1 VKFLLIKREKTH
13 SFFTLKG
20 GINIMMPSDD
30 NSPDFQQFLNHLT
43 NNALQSLKH
52 ADAIARSFGS
62 AYVGTEHLL
71 LGVLAQD
78 SSMGAKLLEG
88 AGVTLDRARLALNL
102 TPKTLVINMGA
113 KGLSETAKL
122 TLRMAY
128 DVAQDY
134 SQEYCGTEHI
144 LFSILSQKNARATI
158 LLRDMN
164 IDVDSLMN
172 ELEQFLNR
180 QQYEENENGTDTR
193 RRNNKKVK
201 KTALDFY
208 GTDLTAQA
216 RELKLDPV
224 VGRDNQIRR
233 LTILN
238 RRTKNNP
245 VLIGEPGVGK
255 TAIVEGIAQRIV
267 AEDVPDSMLDKRI
280 VMLDLAGMIAGTK
293 YRGEF
298 EERLKKVMSELEK
311 DTKTIVFIDE
321 LHLIV
326 GAGAA
331 EGAMDA
337 GNILKPALAR
347 GKIQVIGATT
357 TSEYTKHIE
366 KDAALERRFQPIQV
380 PETTPAETLAILK
393 GLRKHYEN
401 FHGVTISDDVLEDA
415 VMLAK
420 RYVND
425 RYMPD
430 KAIDLIDESA
440 AHLRV
445 DKGKTSPEVRK
456 LQKELKLVN
465 TRIEEA
471 VDSEDY
477 ERAAQYKT
485 RASQINDE
493 LTKMQANDK
502 QQKRLTLT
510 SEDLADV
517 VSRMTGVPVKKV
529 IRSEAKYLLTL
540 EKTLSKYVIGQQE
553 AVEAVSR
560 AVRRNRS
567 GIGSEKRPIGSFI
580 FLGPTGVGKTELAR
594 VLAREFFGS
603 DSALVKID
611 MSEFGEHHNVSR
623 LVGAPAGYVG
633 YDEGGQLTDKIR
645 RQPYSLVLFDEIEK
659 AHPDV
664 FNMLLQVLEDGYL
677 TDAKGRKIDF
687 TNTIIIM
694 TSNIGAD
701 KLQKEANFGF
711 HARKSGDLKDLDE
724 LHEANKTR
732 VQDELKKML
741 RPELLNRIDKTIV
754 FRGLTQKDIYKII
767 DLQVDELRARLQRKG
782 ISVQLTAA
790 AKQYLLDKGYDAH
803 NGVRPLRRLIQ
814 DTIED
819 HLALDLLDDKYLK
832 GDIIQVA
839 TKHGELAY
847 ATANE

>member
-1 VKFLLIKREKTH
+1 
-13 SFFTLKG
+13 
-20 GINIMMPSDD
+20 MMPD
-30 NSPDFQQFLNHLT
+30 SPDFQEFLNHLT

-71 LGVLAQD
+71 LGILAQD

-88 AGVTLDRARLALNL
+88 SGVTLDRARLALNM
-102 TPKTLVINMGA
+102 TPKTLVINVGA

-122 TLRMAY
+122 TLKMAY
-128 DVAQDY
+128 DIAQDY
-134 SQEYCGTEHI
+134 AQDYCGTEHI
-144 LFSILSQKNARATI
+144 LYSILSQKNARATI

-164 IDVDSLMN
+164 VNIDALVG

-180 QQYEENENGTDTR
+180 QQYEEQGSAESKR
-193 RRNNKKVK
+193 RGKKSAK
-201 KTALDFY
+201 KTALDFF

-216 RELKLDPV
+216 RQGKLDPV
-224 VGRDNQIRR
+224 VGRDKQIHRVIA
-233 LTILN
+233 ILN

-255 TAIVEGIAQRIV
+255 TAIVEGLAQRIV
-267 AEDVPDSMLDKRI
+267 AEDVPDSLIEKRI
-280 VMLDLAGMIAGTK
+280 VILDLAGMIAGTK

-298 EERLKKVMSELEK
+298 EERLKKVMAELEK
-311 DTKTIVFIDE
+311 DRRTIVFIDE

-347 GKIQVIGATT
+347 GKIQLIGATT
-357 TSEYTKHIE
+357 TNEYTKHIE

-380 PETTPAETLAILK
+380 PETTPSETLAILK
-393 GLRKHYEN
+393 GLRPHYEK
-401 FHGVTISDDVLEDA
+401 FHGVTLSDEVLDDA
-415 VMLAK
+415 VTLSK
-420 RYVND
+420 RYIND

-430 KAIDLIDESA
+430 KAIDLIDETA
-440 AHLRV
+440 AFLRV
-445 DKGKTSPEVRK
+445 DKGKTSPEVRA

-465 TRIEEA
+465 TQIEEA

-477 ERAAQYKT
+477 ERAAKSKT
-485 RASQINDE
+485 RASQINEE
-493 LTKMQANDK
+493 LVKLQATDK
-502 QQKRLTLT
+502 QKKPLVVT

-517 VSRMTGVPVKKV
+517 VSRITGVPVKKV

-540 EKTLSKYVIGQQE
+540 EKTLGKYVIGQDE
-553 AVEAVSR
+553 AVEAVSK
-560 AVRRNRS
+560 AIRRNRS

-603 DSALVKID
+603 ENALVKID

-633 YDEGGQLTDKIR
+633 YEEGGQLTDKIR

-664 FNMLLQVLEDGYL
+664 FNMMLQMLEDGYL
-677 TDAKGRKIDF
+677 TDAKGRRIDF
-687 TNTIIIM
+687 TNTIVIM
-694 TSNIGAD
+694 TSNIGAE

-711 HARKSGDLKDLDE
+711 HAQSRADMKDLDA
-724 LHEANKTR
+724 LHEANESR
-732 VQDELKKML
+732 VRDELKKML
-741 RPELLNRIDKTIV
+741 RPELLNRIDKVIV
-754 FRGLTQKDIYKII
+754 FRALTQKNIFRII
-767 DLQVDELRARLQRKG
+767 DLQIDELKQRLQRKG
-782 ISVQLTAA
+782 LSIALNTS
-790 AKQYLLDKGYDAH
+790 AKQYLLDRGYDAK

-819 HLALDLLDDKYLK
+819 ELSLNMLEEKYTK

-839 TKHGELAY
+839 TKKGALEY
-847 ATANE
+847 AVTNE

>member
-1 VKFLLIKREKTH
+1 
-13 SFFTLKG
+13 
-20 GINIMMPSDD
+20 MMPS
-30 NSPDFQQFLNHLT
+30 SPDFQEFLNHLT

-71 LGVLAQD
+71 LGLLAQEG
-78 SSMGAKLLEG
+78 SMAAKILEG
-88 AGVTLDRARLALNL
+88 AGITLDRARLALNL
-102 TPKTLVINMGA
+102 TPKTLVSVVGA

-122 TLRMAY
+122 TLKMAY
-128 DVAQDY
+128 DIAQDY
-134 SQEYCGTEHI
+134 GQDYCGTEHI
-144 LFSILSQKNARATI
+144 LHSILSQKNARATI

-164 IDVDSLMN
+164 VNVDGLTS

-180 QQYEENENGTDTR
+180 QQYEEQETGGDDR
-193 RRNNKKVK
+193 RRGKRPTKKS
-201 KTALDFY
+201 ALDFF
-208 GTDLTAQA
+208 GTDLTLEA
-216 RELKLDPV
+216 RHGKLDPV

-233 LTILN
+233 LITILN

-255 TAIVEGIAQRIV
+255 TAIVEGLAQRIV
-267 AEDVPDSMLDKRI
+267 AEDVPDSLLDKRI
-280 VMLDLAGMIAGTK
+280 IMLDLAGMVAGTK

-298 EERLKKVMSELEK
+298 EERLKKVISELEK
-311 DTKTIVFIDE
+311 ESRTIVFIDE

-347 GKIQVIGATT
+347 GKLQLIGATT
-357 TSEYTKHIE
+357 TGEYTKYIE

-380 PETTPAETLAILK
+380 PETTPSETLAILK
-393 GLRKHYEN
+393 GLRKHYEA
-401 FHGVTISDDVLEDA
+401 FHNVTLSDEVLDDA
-415 VMLAK
+415 VVLAK
-420 RYVND
+420 RYIND
-425 RYMPD
+425 RFMPD
-430 KAIDLIDESA
+430 KAIDLIDETA

-445 DKGKTSPEVRK
+445 DKGKTSPEVRA

-465 TRIEEA
+465 TQIEEA
-471 VDSEDY
+471 VDTEDY
-477 ERAAQYKT
+477 ERAAQAKT

-493 LTKMQANDK
+493 LKAKRAKGQGT
-502 QQKRLTLT
+502 KRLNVT

-517 VSRMTGVPVKKV
+517 VARMTGVPVKKV
-529 IRSEAKYLLTL
+529 IRSEAKYLLNL
-540 EKTLSKYVIGQQE
+540 EKSLSKHIIGQDE
-553 AVEAVSR
+553 AVAAVAK

-567 GIGSEKRPIGSFI
+567 GISNDTRPIGSFI

-603 DSALVKID
+603 ENALVKID

-633 YDEGGQLTDKIR
+633 YDDGGQLTDKIR

-664 FNMLLQVLEDGYL
+664 FNMLLQMMEDGYL
-677 TDAKGRKIDF
+677 TDAKGRRIDF
-687 TNTIIIM
+687 TNTIVIM
-694 TSNIGAD
+694 TSNVGAE
-701 KLQKEANFGF
+701 KLQKEASLGF
-711 HARKSGDLKDLDE
+711 QATKQDELKDLDA
-724 LHEANKTR
+724 LHENNKTR
-732 VQDELKKML
+732 VQDELKKLL
-741 RPELLNRIDKTIV
+741 RPELLNRIDKVIV
-754 FRGLTQKDIYKII
+754 FRALTHKDIYKII
-767 DLQVDELRARLQRKG
+767 DLQIDALKARLQRKG
-782 ISVQLTAA
+782 FSLQLSTG
-790 AKQYLLDKGYDAH
+790 AKQYLLEHGYDPK

-819 HLALDLLDDKYLK
+819 RLALDLLDEKYEK

-839 TKHGELAY
+839 SKHGDLAY
-847 ATANE
+847 ATTSE

>member
-1 VKFLLIKREKTH
+1 
-13 SFFTLKG
+13 
-20 GINIMMPSDD
+20 MMP
-30 NSPDFQQFLNHLT
+30 NSPDFQEFLNHLT

-52 ADAIARSFGS
+52 ADAIARSSGS
-62 AYVGTEHLL
+62 AYVGTEHLM
-71 LGVLAQD
+71 LGLLAQEG
-78 SSMGAKLLEG
+78 SMGSKVLES

-102 TPKTLVINMGA
+102 TPKTLVINVGA

-122 TLRMAY
+122 TLKMAY

-144 LFSILSQKNARATI
+144 LYSILTQKNARATL

-164 IDVDSLMN
+164 VNVDALTN

-180 QQYEENENGTDTR
+180 QQYEEQDGSATGQR
-193 RRNNKKVK
+193 RGKKGAK
-201 KTALDFY
+201 KTALDFF
-208 GTDLTAQA
+208 GTDMTALA
-216 RELKLDPV
+216 RQGKLDPV
-224 VGRDNQIRR
+224 VGRENQIRR
-233 LTILN
+233 VVTILN

-255 TAIVEGIAQRIV
+255 TAIVEGLAQRII
-267 AEDVPDSMLDKRI
+267 AEDVPDSLIEKRI
-280 VMLDLAGMIAGTK
+280 ITLDLAGMIAGTK

-298 EERLKKVMSELEK
+298 EDRLKKVMAELEK
-311 DTKTIVFIDE
+311 DNRSIVFIDE

-347 GKIQVIGATT
+347 GKIQLIGATT

-380 PETTPAETLAILK
+380 PETSPSETFAILK

-401 FHGVTISDDVLEDA
+401 FHGVSLSDEVLEDA
-415 VMLAK
+415 VNLSK
-420 RYVND
+420 RYIND
-425 RYMPD
+425 RFMPD
-430 KAIDLIDESA
+430 KAIDLIDETA

-445 DKGKTSPEVRK
+445 DKGKTSPEVRA

-465 TRIEEA
+465 TQIEEA
-471 VDSEDY
+471 VDAEDY
-477 ERAAQYKT
+477 ERAAKAKT
-485 RASQINDE
+485 RASQINED
-493 LTKMQANDK
+493 LKKLHANSK
-502 QQKRLTLT
+502 NTKRLVVT

-517 VSRMTGVPVKKV
+517 VARMTGVPVKKV
-529 IRSEAKYLLTL
+529 IRSEAKYLLSL
-540 EKTLSKYVIGQQE
+540 EKTIGKYIIGQAE
-553 AVEAVSR
+553 AVEAVSK
-560 AVRRNRS
+560 AIRRNRS
-567 GIGSEKRPIGSFI
+567 GIGSDKRPIGSFI

-603 DSALVKID
+603 ENALVKID

-623 LVGAPAGYVG
+623 LVGAPAGYIG

-664 FNMLLQVLEDGYL
+664 FNMMLQMLEDGYL
-677 TDAKGRKIDF
+677 TDAKGRRIDF
-687 TNTIIIM
+687 TNTIVIM

-701 KLQKEANFGF
+701 KLQKEASFGF
-711 HARKSGDLKDLDE
+711 HATKSSELKDLQE
-724 LHEANKTR
+724 LHEANEEKVR
-732 VQDELKKML
+732 AELKKLL
-741 RPELLNRIDKTIV
+741 RPELLNRIDKIIV
-754 FRGLTQKDIYKII
+754 FRALTQKDIYKII
-767 DLQVDELRARLQRKG
+767 DLQVDELRQRLQRKG
-782 ISVQLTAA
+782 LSVELNNG
-790 AKQYLLDKGYDAH
+790 AKQYLLKHGYDSR

-819 HLALDLLDDKYLK
+819 HLALELLDEKYEK

-839 TKHGELAY
+839 AKKDALDY
-847 ATANE
+847 AVSHE

>member
-1 VKFLLIKREKTH
+1 
-13 SFFTLKG
+13 
-20 GINIMMPSDD
+20 MMPGST
-30 NSPDFQQFLNHLT
+30 DFQDFLNHLT
-43 NNALQSLKH
+43 TNALQSLKH
-52 ADAIARSFGS
+52 ADTIARQVGS

-71 LGVLAQD
+71 LGLLAQEGC
-78 SSMGAKLLEG
+78 MGAKVLEG
-88 AGVTLDRARLALNL
+88 AGITLDRARVALNL
-102 TPKTLVINMGA
+102 TPKTLVVNAGA

-128 DVAQDY
+128 DTAQDY
-134 SQEYCGTEHI
+134 NQEFCGTEHI

-158 LLRDMN
+158 LLRDLGV
-164 IDVDSLMN
+164 DVEALTG
-172 ELEQFLNR
+172 EIEQLLNR
-180 QQYEENENGTDTR
+180 QQYEDGNDSNSTDTR
-193 RRNNKKVK
+193 RRTGRKAR

-208 GTDLTAQA
+208 GTDITAQA
-216 RELKLDPV
+216 RSGKLDPV
-224 VGRDNQIRR
+224 VGRDAQIRR
-233 LTILN
+233 VVTILN

-255 TAIVEGIAQRIV
+255 TAIVEGLAQRII
-267 AEDVPDSMLDKRI
+267 AEDVPDSLLDKRI
-280 VMLDLAGMIAGTK
+280 VMLDLAGMLAGTK

-298 EERLKKVMSELEK
+298 EERLKKVMAELEG
-311 DTKTIVFIDE
+311 DNKTIVFIDE

-347 GKIQVIGATT
+347 GKIQVVGATT
-357 TSEYTKHIE
+357 TAEYTKHIE
-366 KDAALERRFQPIQV
+366 KDAALERRFQPVQV
-380 PETTPAETLAILK
+380 PETTVPETFAILK
-393 GLRKHYEN
+393 GLRKHYEA
-401 FHGVTISDDVLEDA
+401 FHGVKVSDEVLDDITR
-415 VMLAK
+415 LAK
-420 RYVND
+420 RYIHD

-430 KAIDLIDESA
+430 KAIDLLDETA

-465 TRIEEA
+465 ARIDEA
-471 VDSEDY
+471 VDAEDY
-477 ERAAQYKT
+477 ERAAQNKQ
-485 RASQINDE
+485 RASQINE
-493 LTKMQANDK
+493 QLSQLKTAGKHDK
-502 QQKRLTLT
+502 RIILG
-510 SEDLADV
+510 SEDVAEV
-517 VSRMTGVPVKKV
+517 VARMTGVPVKKV
-529 IRSEAKYLLTL
+529 IRSEAKYLLNL
-540 EKTLSKYVIGQQE
+540 EKTLGKYVIGQKE

-603 DSALVKID
+603 EDALIKID

-633 YDEGGQLTDKIR
+633 YDDGGQLTDKIR

-659 AHPDV
+659 AHPDT
-664 FNMLLQVLEDGYL
+664 FNMLLQILEDGAL

-687 TNTIIIM
+687 TNTIVIM
-694 TSNIGAD
+694 TSNIGAE

-711 HARKSGDLKDLDE
+711 QAVNPGDLKDLE
-724 LHEANKTR
+724 ALHERNRDKVLDA
-732 VQDELKKML
+732 LKKAM

-754 FRGLTQKDIYKII
+754 FHALTHKDIHHII
-767 DLQVDELRARLQRKG
+767 DLQIDELGQRLRRQGLG
-782 ISVQLTAA
+782 IQLAPN
-790 AKQYLLDKGYDAH
+790 AKQYLLDKGYDAK

-819 HLALDLLDDKYLK
+819 HIADELLKNAYDKGQIIRVHAKKNELTFAVSSES
-832 GDIIQVA
+832 GD
-839 TKHGELAY
+839 
-847 ATANE
+847 

>member
-1 VKFLLIKREKTH
+1 
-13 SFFTLKG
+13 
-20 GINIMMPSDD
+20 MMP
-30 NSPDFQQFLNHLT
+30 NSPDFQDFLSHLT

-71 LGVLAQD
+71 LGVLAQE
-78 SSMGAKLLEG
+78 SSMGSKILEG
-88 AGVTLDRARLALNL
+88 AGITLDRARLALNM

-134 SQEYCGTEHI
+134 GQEYCGTEHI
-144 LFSILSQKNARATI
+144 LYSILSQKNARATL

-164 IDVDSLMN
+164 VDVDSLTG

-180 QQYEENENGTDTR
+180 QQYEEEPEHGEALGGAPR
-193 RRNNKKVK
+193 RTATKKAR
-201 KTALDFY
+201 KTALDIY
-208 GTDLTAQA
+208 GTDLTVEAKTN
-216 RELKLDPV
+216 KLDPV
-224 VGRDNQIRR
+224 VGRENQIRR
-233 LTILN
+233 MVTILN

-255 TAIVEGIAQRIV
+255 TAIVEGLAQRIV
-267 AEDVPDSMLDKRI
+267 AEDVPDSLLDKRI

-298 EERLKKVMSELEK
+298 EERLKKVMGELEK
-311 DTKTIVFIDE
+311 DKNTIIFIDE

-347 GKIQVIGATT
+347 GKIQLIGATT
-357 TSEYTKHIE
+357 TEEYTKHIE
-366 KDAALERRFQPIQV
+366 KDSALERRFQPIQV
-380 PETTPAETLAILK
+380 PETTRSETLSILK
-393 GLRKHYEN
+393 GLRKHYEK
-401 FHGVTISDDVLEDA
+401 FHGVQISDEVLEDT
-415 VMLAK
+415 VTLSS
-420 RYVND
+420 RYIND
-425 RYMPD
+425 RFMPD
-430 KAIDLIDESA
+430 KAIDLLDETA

-445 DKGKTSPEVRK
+445 DKGKTNPEVRR

-465 TRIEEA
+465 ARIDEA
-471 VDSEDY
+471 VDAEDY
-477 ERAAQYKT
+477 ERAAKAKT
-485 RASQINDE
+485 RASQIKDE
-493 LTKMQANDK
+493 LESLKDNTKEK
-502 QQKRLTLT
+502 KRLTVS
-510 SEDLADV
+510 SEDIADV

-529 IRSEAKYLLTL
+529 IRSEAKYLLNL
-540 EKTLSKYVIGQQE
+540 EKNIGKHVIGQSE

-603 DSALVKID
+603 DEALVKID

-633 YDEGGQLTDKIR
+633 YDDGGQLTDKIR

-664 FNMLLQVLEDGYL
+664 FNMLLQLLEDGHL

-687 TNTIIIM
+687 TNTIVIM

-701 KLQKEANFGF
+701 KLQKEASFGF
-711 HARKSGDLKDLDE
+711 SANRSTDYEDLDA
-724 LHEANKTR
+724 LHEQNKEK
-732 VQDELKKML
+732 VLDQLKKEL
-741 RPELLNRIDKTIV
+741 RPELLNRIDKVVV
-754 FRGLTQKDIYKII
+754 FRALTKKDIYRII
-767 DLQVDELRARLQRKG
+767 DLQVNELKGRLQKRG
-782 ISVQLTAA
+782 LSVQLTPA
-790 AKQYLLDKGYDAH
+790 AKQYLLQNGYDSK

-819 HLALDLLDDKYLK
+819 RVALDLLDDKYLK

-839 TKHGELAY
+839 ARNGQLSY